1 MRNVHAIEFHWR
13 HKRDELVRL
22 APLIVTSG
30 SEVHA
35 FRDTVSSL
43 LNIMKLHTRSD
54 DVRSPS
60 SVFVVLLASAV
71 MAVPS
76 FMQAQD
82 ARATV
87 GGTVTDE
94 HQRPLAGASVQVLE
108 SSIAGSAARDG
119 SFRLLSV
126 PTGSRRLV
134 VRYLGYKPESVT
146 VNVSTSARN
155 NVDVVMRHPAQQLD
169 AIVVE
174 SPVAGQAAALNQQK
188 AADNVSSVVDAELV
202 GRLPD
207 RNLAEALGRVP
218 GVALVRDQ
226 GEGRFVQI
234 RGTNATLNTL
244 SIDGQRMPSPDP
256 ATRQTPM
263 DVIPS
268 DMVAAIQV
276 NKTLTPDLD
285 GDAIGGNINLVTPSP
300 RSGMP
305 LFSLNIAGGQNRI
318 NNGALKNV
326 SGLVGSRFGPNNKFG
341 IVLGGSYYQNDRG
354 SQNYEMGWC
363 AESATGATTGCKGV
377 SADRGLDAPTQI
389 AMRNYSQVLRT
400 RKGGNGT
407 LDYRFTDNHQVFLK
421 AFYSKFSDD
430 EERYVTTPSFSSG
443 TYTLTDA
450 NHGTVVG
457 ARMDKELRLRPV
469 SQAQG
474 SVQLGAKHQFS
485 NTLVDYSAQ
494 FARARE
500 DRPNTLTMAFR
511 QSSMD
516 FTYDVSDENLPHFTV
531 TKGAELD
538 ASKFAYNSLRQQTRH
553 ALDDDR
559 SAKVN
564 ISTPVQVGT
573 ASVIFKFGGSARLKS
588 RSALDSSNRFLAT
601 FKTGASTPTLPL
613 TLASVQGSP
622 RTKDFLNNDFTFG
635 PQADADKVKE
645 FFNTYGS
652 SLNINAAQSQV
663 ESNQTNYDLDE
674 NVYAGYAMA
683 TVDAGKLRLIGGA
696 RVENTDQDNSG
707 YYVRLVGTTVTIT
720 PQLHSSQYTNVLP
733 SITARYSLSD
743 RSIIRAAATTSLV
756 RPNFSDFA
764 PSTNIP
770 DGTVVTAQIG
780 NPDLKPIRA
789 VNLDIMVEHYF
800 GSVGFVSA
808 GVFHKSLKDY
818 IFVAQRAAVAADNF
832 PSNVTLVAQS
842 QNAESGTL
850 NGFEIALQQNLTM
863 LPGLL
868 RGLGV
873 NTNYTRTTSSTTLP
887 SREGTKARLPGQAG
901 NAANVGLFYDYAR
914 LSLKGGYN
922 FSDKYLEVIGGSA
935 ATDIYVASRGQLDI
949 SGSFRVTPNAK
960 IFVETN
966 NLTNQPLRRY
976 EGRSDRSWQ
985 PGNEY
990 YRSWGMAGIRI
1001 QR

>member
-1 MRNVHAIEFHWR
+1 
-13 HKRDELVRL
+13 
-22 APLIVTSG
+22 
-30 SEVHA
+30 
-35 FRDTVSSL
+35 
-43 LNIMKLHTRSD
+43 MKLHTRSVD
-54 DVRSPS
+54 AGSPS
-60 SVFVVLLASAV
+60 SLLVVLFASAV
-71 MAVPS
+71 MCAPS
-76 FMQAQD
+76 LAPSLALAQD

-94 HQRPLAGASVQVLE
+94 HQRPLAGASLQVLG
-108 SSIAGSAARDG
+108 SSITGSAARDG
-119 SFRLLSV
+119 SFRLLGV
-126 PTGSRRLV
+126 QTGSRRIV
-134 VRYLGYKPESVT
+134 IRYLGYKPESVT
-146 VNVSTSARN
+146 VNVAGGARN
-155 NVDVVMRHPAQQLD
+155 NIDVVMRHPAQQLE

-188 AADNVSSVVDAELV
+188 SADNLSSVVDAELV

-234 RGTNATLNTL
+234 RGTSASLNTL

-256 ATRQTPM
+256 GTRQTPM

-276 NKTLTPDLD
+276 NKSLTPDLD
-285 GDAIGGNINLVTPSP
+285 GDAIGGNINLITPTP
-300 RSGMP
+300 RTGMP
-305 LFSLNIAGGQNRI
+305 LFSLNIAGGQNII
-318 NNGALKNV
+318 NKGALKNF
-326 SGLVGSRFGPNNKFG
+326 SGLAGRRFGPDNKIG
-341 IVLGGSYYQNDRG
+341 IVVGGSYYQNDRG

-363 AESATGATTGCKGV
+363 VETTCKGV
-377 SADRGLDAPTQI
+377 TADRGLDAPTQI
-389 AMRNYSQVLRT
+389 ALRNYSQVLRT

-407 LDYRFTDNHQVFLK
+407 LDYHFTDNHQIYVK
-421 AFYSKFSDD
+421 GFYSKFSDD

-469 SQAQG
+469 SQSQG
-474 SVQLGAKHQFS
+474 SIQVGAKHQFS

-494 FARARE
+494 IARARE
-500 DRPNTLTMAFR
+500 DRPKTLTMAFR

-516 FTYDVSDENLPHFTV
+516 FTYDVSDEDMPRFTV
-531 TKGAELD
+531 TKGAEVD
-538 ASKFAYNSLRQQTRH
+538 ASRFTYNSLRQQTRH
-553 ALDDDR
+553 ALDDDK
-559 SAKVN
+559 SAKLN
-564 ISTPVQVGT
+564 ISTPVRVGS
-573 ASVIFKFGGSARLKS
+573 ANVIFKFGGSARLKN

-601 FKTGASTPTLPL
+601 FKTGAATPTLPL
-613 TLASVQGSP
+613 TLAAVQGTP

-635 PQADADKVKE
+635 PQASADLVKN

-696 RVENTDQDNSG
+696 RVENTSEDNQG
-707 YYVRLVGTTVTIT
+707 FFVRLAGTAVTIV
-720 PQLHSSQYTNVLP
+720 PQKRSQNYSNVLP
-733 SITARYSLSD
+733 SITAKYSLTD
-743 RSIIRAAATTSLV
+743 RSVIRAAATTSLV

-770 DGTVVTAQIG
+770 DGTGVVATVG
-780 NPDLKPIRA
+780 NPDLLPIRA
-789 VNLDIMVEHYF
+789 VNLDFMVEHYF

-818 IFVAQRAAVAADNF
+818 IFVAQRAVVAADNM
-832 PSNVTLVAQS
+832 PSTVTSIAQS

-850 NGFEIALQQNLTM
+850 NGFEVALQQNLTM
-863 LPGLL
+863 LPGVL
-868 RGLGV
+868 RGLGI

-901 NAANVGLFYDYAR
+901 NAANVGVFYEYSR
-914 LSLKGGYN
+914 LSLKAGYN
-922 FSDKYLEVIGGSA
+922 FADKYLEVIGSSP
-935 ATDIYVASRGQLDI
+935 ATDIYVASRGQLDA
-949 SGSFRVTPNAK
+949 SGTFNVMPNAK
-960 IFVETN
+960 IFIETN

-976 EGRSDRSWQ
+976 EGRSERSWQ